1 MDNPAAGAPML
12 QIAFRVYPQEVA
24 FPPLWLE
31 PNQIFTSL
39 HIIIP
44 PDDISARFNAILSAT
59 PLYKMTEEDRKL
71 VWKYREFISATRPAC
86 ISKVLSSVDW
96 TDIKQVPSLGSKKKK
111 KISHSSQ
118 VREMYRLL
126 SNWPTID
133 PVVALELLD
142 AKFPDQSVRDFAV
155 RCLDLLSDDE
165 LREYLLQLVRTL

>member
-1 MDNPAAGAPML
+1 VDNPAAGAPML

-96 TDIKQVPSLGSKKKK
+96 TDIKQVPSLGSKKKN
-111 KISHSSQ
+111 IS
-118 VREMYRLL
+118 LL
-126 SNWPTID
+126 TGPRD
-133 PVVALELLD
+133 VPAALELAHD
-142 AKFPDQSVRDFAV
+142 RSSGGAGTARREVSRPERA
-155 RCLDLLSDDE
+155 R
-165 LREYLLQLVRTL
+165 LRRALPRPPLR